1 VLILEFGRMI
11 LAMGLVLGLLW
22 LFSKFG
28 RGRQG
33 KGKGRSRWMSGADD
47 GKIEVMDRRSLGRH
61 SSIAVVRA
69 AGRIVVVGQTPQQIS
84 VLLDTLPDQDA
95 LGEETAGGQD
105 TLLDV
110 PSRLDGPS
118 RLNGPTRLNDEMVL
132 PGLAAANGADAP
144 KAWDA
149 FLERLREMTVRH

>member
-1 VLILEFGRMI
+1 MLILEFGRMI
-11 LAMGLVLGLLW
+11 LALGLVLGLLW

-28 RGRQG
+28 RGRQTKSRG
-33 KGKGRSRWMSGADD
+33 RWMQGADA
-47 GKIEVMDRRSLGRH
+47 GRIEVMDRRSLGRH

-84 VLLDTLPDQDA
+84 VLLDANPDHDA
-95 LGEETAGGQD
+95 VGGPAAGGETAVMGD
-105 TLLDV
+105 
-110 PSRLDGPS
+110 PPK
-118 RLNGPTRLNDEMVL
+118 PDEEMLL
-132 PGLAAANGADAP
+132 PGLAATTGVDAP

>member
-1 VLILEFGRMI
+1 MLILEFGRMV
-11 LAMGLVLGLLW
+11 LALGLVLGLLW

-28 RGRQG
+28 RGRQN
-33 KGKGRSRWMSGADD
+33 KGRGRWMPRGDE

-84 VLLDTLPDQDA
+84 VLLDAPPEPA
-95 LGEETAGGQD
+95 VLGEETAGGQ
-105 TLLDV
+105 
-110 PSRLDGPS
+110 GPGADRFS
-118 RLNGPTRLNDEMVL
+118 EIDEAMLV
-132 PGLAAANGADAP
+132 PGLAPTDGVDAP

-149 FLERLREMTVRH
+149 FLERLREMTVRR

>member
-1 VLILEFGRMI
+1 MLLLEFGRMV
-11 LAMGLVLGLLW
+11 LALGLVLGLLW

-28 RGRQG
+28 RGRQNRS
-33 KGKGRSRWMSGADD
+33 RSRWAPRAGD

-84 VLLDTLPDQDA
+84 VLLDAHPDPDVA
-95 LGEETAGGQD
+95 AEETAGGQAFALD
-105 TLLDV
+105 T
-110 PSRLDGPS
+110 PSRVDE
-118 RLNGPTRLNDEMVL
+118 EMVL
-132 PGLAAANGADAP
+132 PGLATPHGVDDAP

>member
-1 VLILEFGRMI
+1 MLILEFGRMI
-11 LAMGLVLGLLW
+11 LALGLVLGLLW

-33 KGKGRSRWMSGADD
+33 KGGGRWLPKADA

-84 VLLDTLPDQDA
+84 VLLDAPSDDDVQGADGAAGQAAAIGGRSGLH
-95 LGEETAGGQD
+95 EELT
-105 TLLDV
+105 
-110 PSRLDGPS
+110 
-118 RLNGPTRLNDEMVL
+118 L
-132 PGLAAANGADAP
+132 PGLAAAHGADAP

>member
-1 VLILEFGRMI
+1 MLILEFGRMV
-11 LAMGLVLGLLW
+11 LALGLVLGLLW

-28 RGRQG
+28 RSRQVKSRG
-33 KGKGRSRWMSGADD
+33 RWMQGGADA
-47 GKIEVMDRRSLGRH
+47 GRIEVMDRRSLGRH

-84 VLLDTLPDQDA
+84 VLLDADRDPVGAGAEIASGATSSTDGLPRPD
-95 LGEETAGGQD
+95 EEM
-105 TLLDV
+105 L
-110 PSRLDGPS
+110 
-118 RLNGPTRLNDEMVL
+118 L
-132 PGLAAANGADAP
+132 PGLASTTGVDAP

>member
-1 VLILEFGRMI
+1 MLILEFGRMI
-11 LAMGLVLGLLW
+11 LALGLVLGLLW

-28 RGRQG
+28 RSRQVKSRG
-33 KGKGRSRWMSGADD
+33 RWMQGGDA
-47 GKIEVMDRRSLGRH
+47 GRIEVMDRRSLGRH

-84 VLLDTLPDQDA
+84 VLLDADRDPVAVGAEVASAETSATDSLPGSD
-95 LGEETAGGQD
+95 EEM
-105 TLLDV
+105 L
-110 PSRLDGPS
+110 
-118 RLNGPTRLNDEMVL
+118 L
-132 PGLAAANGADAP
+132 PGLASTTGVDAP

>member
-1 VLILEFGRMI
+1 MLILEFGRMI
-11 LAMGLVLGLLW
+11 LALGLVLGLLW

-33 KGKGRSRWMSGADD
+33 KGGGRWMPKADA

-84 VLLDTLPDQDA
+84 VLLDAQADTDGAGGESAGGHAPA
-95 LGEETAGGQD
+95 LGDPSAIDD
-105 TLLDV
+105 TV
-110 PSRLDGPS
+110 
-118 RLNGPTRLNDEMVL
+118 TL
-132 PGLAAANGADAP
+132 PGLAAVDGADAP

-149 FLERLREMTVRH
+149 FLERLREMTVRR

>member
-1 VLILEFGRMI
+1 MLALEFGRML
-11 LAMGLVLGLLW
+11 LALGLVLGLLW

-28 RGRQG
+28 RSRQT
-33 KGKGRSRWMSGADD
+33 KGRGRWLPGVDA

-84 VLLDTLPDQDA
+84 VLLDAAPDADVVEGTAEGRQHAA
-95 LGEETAGGQD
+95 LGGPLHMSQE
-105 TLLDV
+105 
-110 PSRLDGPS
+110 PS
-118 RLNGPTRLNDEMVL
+118 M
-132 PGLAAANGADAP
+132 PGLASMTGVDTP

-149 FLERLREMTVRH
+149 FLERLREMTVRR

>member
-1 VLILEFGRMI
+1 MLLLEFGRMV
-11 LAMGLVLGLLW
+11 LALGLVLGLLW

-33 KGKGRSRWMSGADD
+33 KGRSRWMPRGDE

-84 VLLDTLPDQDA
+84 VLLDAHP
-95 LGEETAGGQD
+95 EP
-105 TLLDV
+105 DV
-110 PSRLDGPS
+110 PDPENTASWATSIDGPV
-118 RLNGPTRLNDEMVL
+118 RVDEMEL
-132 PGLAAANGADAP
+132 PGLAAPDGVDAP

-149 FLERLREMTVRH
+149 FLERLREMTVRR

>member
-1 VLILEFGRMI
+1 MLILEFGRMV
-11 LAMGLVLGLLW
+11 LALGLVLGLLW

-28 RGRQG
+28 RSRQIKSRG
-33 KGKGRSRWMSGADD
+33 RWMQGADA
-47 GKIEVMDRRSLGRH
+47 GRIEVMDRRSLGRH

-84 VLLDTLPDQDA
+84 VLLDADRDPVAVGAEVASGETSATDGLP
-95 LGEETAGGQD
+95 
-105 TLLDV
+105 
-110 PSRLDGPS
+110 RLDE
-118 RLNGPTRLNDEMVL
+118 EML
-132 PGLAAANGADAP
+132 MPGLASTTGVDAP

>member
-1 VLILEFGRMI
+1 MLILEFGRMI
-11 LAMGLVLGLLW
+11 LALGLVLGLLW

-28 RGRQG
+28 RSRQVKSRG
-33 KGKGRSRWMSGADD
+33 RWMQGGVDA
-47 GKIEVMDRRSLGRH
+47 GRIEVMDRRSLGRH

-84 VLLDTLPDQDA
+84 VLLDADPDPDV
-95 LGEETAGGQD
+95 LGGEVAGGEASAIGD
-105 TLLDV
+105 
-110 PSRLDGPS
+110 PSKP
-118 RLNGPTRLNDEMVL
+118 DEEMLL
-132 PGLAAANGADAP
+132 PGLAATTGVDAP

>member
-1 VLILEFGRMI
+1 MLILEFGRMI
-11 LAMGLVLGLLW
+11 LALGLVLGLLW

-28 RGRQG
+28 RSRQVKSRG
-33 KGKGRSRWMSGADD
+33 RWMQGGVDASR
-47 GKIEVMDRRSLGRH
+47 IEVMDRRSLGRH

-84 VLLDTLPDQDA
+84 VLLDADPDPDA
-95 LGEETAGGQD
+95 LGGGAAGGEAPAIGD
-105 TLLDV
+105 PSKPDEVLL
-110 PSRLDGPS
+110 
-118 RLNGPTRLNDEMVL
+118 L
-132 PGLAAANGADAP
+132 PGLAATTGADAP

>member
-1 VLILEFGRMI
+1 MLILEFGRMM
-11 LAMGLVLGLLW
+11 LALGLVLGLLW

-28 RGRQG
+28 RSRQLKSRGRWVQG
-33 KGKGRSRWMSGADD
+33 GVDASR
-47 GKIEVMDRRSLGRH
+47 IEVMDRRSLGRH

-84 VLLDTLPDQDA
+84 VLLDTDPNTDA
-95 LGEETAGGQD
+95 LAGEVAEISSSATATPSGTD
-105 TLLDV
+105 EELL
-110 PSRLDGPS
+110 
-118 RLNGPTRLNDEMVL
+118 L
-132 PGLAAANGADAP
+132 PGLAATTGADAP

>member
-1 VLILEFGRMI
+1 MLVLEFGRMV
-11 LAMGLVLGLLW
+11 LALGLVLGLLW

-28 RGRQG
+28 RSRQN
-33 KGKGRSRWMSGADD
+33 KGRGLWTSRDEAGR
-47 GKIEVMDRRSLGRH
+47 IEVMDRRSLGRH

-84 VLLDTLPDQDA
+84 VLLDADQGLDASDGNPAGGEAPA
-95 LGEETAGGQD
+95 LGRSSMSDEEM
-105 TLLDV
+105 L
-110 PSRLDGPS
+110 
-118 RLNGPTRLNDEMVL
+118 M
-132 PGLAAANGADAP
+132 PGLASTAGVDTP

>member
-1 VLILEFGRMI
+1 MLILEFGRMV
-11 LAMGLVLGLLW
+11 LALGLVLGLLW

-28 RGRQG
+28 RSRQV
-33 KGKGRSRWMSGADD
+33 KGRGRWMQGADA
-47 GKIEVMDRRSLGRH
+47 GRIEVMDRRSLGRH

-84 VLLDTLPDQDA
+84 VLLDADRDPVAVGAEVASGETSAADGLPSPD
-95 LGEETAGGQD
+95 EEM
-105 TLLDV
+105 L
-110 PSRLDGPS
+110 
-118 RLNGPTRLNDEMVL
+118 L
-132 PGLAAANGADAP
+132 PGLASTTGVDAP

>member
-1 VLILEFGRMI
+1 MLALEFGRML
-11 LAMGLVLGLLW
+11 LALGLVLGLLW
-22 LFSKFG
+22 LFAKFG

-33 KGKGRSRWMSGADD
+33 KGGGRWMPRADAAR
-47 GKIEVMDRRSLGRH
+47 IEVLDRRSLGRH

-84 VLLDTLPDQDA
+84 VLLDADPEPAVPD
-95 LGEETAGGQD
+95 GEGVGGETPVIG
-105 TLLDV
+105 
-110 PSRLDGPS
+110 GPS
-118 RLNGPTRLNDEMVL
+118 TEEDMLM
-132 PGLAAANGADAP
+132 PGLASTIGVDTP

>member
-1 VLILEFGRMI
+1 MLILEFGRMV
-11 LAMGLVLGLLW
+11 LALGLVLGLLW

-28 RGRQG
+28 RSRQVKSRG
-33 KGKGRSRWMSGADD
+33 RWMQGADA
-47 GKIEVMDRRSLGRH
+47 GRIEVMDRRSLGRH

-84 VLLDTLPDQDA
+84 VLLDADRDPVAVGAEVASGETSATDGLPGPD
-95 LGEETAGGQD
+95 EEM
-105 TLLDV
+105 L
-110 PSRLDGPS
+110 
-118 RLNGPTRLNDEMVL
+118 L
-132 PGLAAANGADAP
+132 PGLASTTGVDAP

>member
-1 VLILEFGRMI
+1 MLILEFGRMI
-11 LAMGLVLGLLW
+11 LALGLVLGLLW

-28 RGRQG
+28 RSRQV
-33 KGKGRSRWMSGADD
+33 KGRGRWTQGGVDA
-47 GKIEVMDRRSLGRH
+47 GRIEVMDRRSLGRH

-84 VLLDTLPDQDA
+84 VLLDADPDPDPLSGEGTDGKA
-95 LGEETAGGQD
+95 SVLG
-105 TLLDV
+105 V
-110 PSRLDGPS
+110 PPES
-118 RLNGPTRLNDEMVL
+118 DEAML
-132 PGLAAANGADAP
+132 MPGLASTTGLDGP

>member
-1 VLILEFGRMI
+1 MLFLEFGRMV
-11 LAMGLVLGLLW
+11 LALGLVLGLLW

-28 RGRQG
+28 RGRQN
-33 KGKGRSRWMSGADD
+33 KGRSRWTSRADE

-84 VLLDTLPDQDA
+84 VLLDAHPDADVLA
-95 LGEETAGGQD
+95 EETARGQAS
-105 TLLDV
+105 V
-110 PSRLDGPS
+110 RNRPSVVDE
-118 RLNGPTRLNDEMVL
+118 EMVL
-132 PGLAAANGADAP
+132 PRLAATNGVDSP

-149 FLERLREMTVRH
+149 FLERLREMTVRR

>member
-1 VLILEFGRMI
+1 MLALEFGRMV
-11 LAMGLVLGLLW
+11 LALGLVLGLLW

-28 RGRQG
+28 RGRQN
-33 KGKGRSRWMSGADD
+33 KGGGRWMPRVDAGR
-47 GKIEVMDRRSLGRH
+47 IEVMDRRSLGRH

-84 VLLDTLPDQDA
+84 VLLDADPVPDA
-95 LGEETAGGQD
+95 LGAEGAGGE
-105 TLLDV
+105 
-110 PSRLDGPS
+110 PSVTSGRS
-118 RLNGPTRLNDEMVL
+118 RADEEML
-132 PGLAAANGADAP
+132 MPGLASTTGVDAP

>member
-1 VLILEFGRMI
+1 MLFLEFGRMI
-11 LAMGLVLGLLW
+11 LALGLVLGLLW

-33 KGKGRSRWMSGADD
+33 KSRSRWMPRADE

-69 AGRIVVVGQTPQQIS
+69 AGRIVVVGQTQQQIS
-84 VLLDTLPDQDA
+84 VLLDARPDPDYLA
-95 LGEETAGGQD
+95 EEAAGGQAAGGH
-105 TLLDV
+105 TAALE
-110 PSRLDGPS
+110 GPS
-118 RLNGPTRLNDEMVL
+118 EIDLSEIDEEMLL
-132 PGLAAANGADAP
+132 PGLAAAHGADAP

-149 FLERLREMTVRH
+149 FLERLREMTVRR

>member
-1 VLILEFGRMI
+1 MLALEFGRMI
-11 LAMGLVLGLLW
+11 LALALVLGLLW

-28 RGRQG
+28 RGRQN
-33 KGKGRSRWMSGADD
+33 KGRGLWTSRDD
-47 GKIEVMDRRSLGRH
+47 AGRIEVMDRRSLGRH

-84 VLLDTLPDQDA
+84 VLLDADQGLDASDGSPAGGEAPA
-95 LGEETAGGQD
+95 LGNSSMTDEEM
-105 TLLDV
+105 L
-110 PSRLDGPS
+110 
-118 RLNGPTRLNDEMVL
+118 M
-132 PGLAAANGADAP
+132 PGLASTAGVDAP

>member
-1 VLILEFGRMI
+1 MLFLEFGRMI
-11 LAMGLVLGLLW
+11 LALGLVLGLLW

-28 RGRQG
+28 RGRQS
-33 KGKGRSRWMSGADD
+33 KGRSRWMARPDG

-69 AGRIVVVGQTPQQIS
+69 AGRVVVVGQTPQQIS
-84 VLLDTLPDQDA
+84 VLLDASSDTDVP
-95 LGEETAGGQD
+95 GEETATGGF
-105 TLLDV
+105 
-110 PSRLDGPS
+110 SSLDGPS
-118 RLNGPTRLNDEMVL
+118 PADQEVVL
-132 PGLAAANGADAP
+132 PGLAATNGVETP

>member
-1 VLILEFGRMI
+1 MLLLEFGRMI
-11 LAMGLVLGLLW
+11 LALGLVLGLLW

-33 KGKGRSRWMSGADD
+33 KSGGRWLPKADA

-84 VLLDTLPDQDA
+84 VLLDAQADQEVQAGD
-95 LGEETAGGQD
+95 GTAGQATAIGR
-105 TLLDV
+105 
-110 PSRLDGPS
+110 PSGV
-118 RLNGPTRLNDEMVL
+118 DEELAL
-132 PGLAAANGADAP
+132 PGLAAAHGADAP

-149 FLERLREMTVRH
+149 FLERLREMTVRR